1 MTLKKGFEMEDNKD
15 NKVVTPTTNTSE
27 NGGQEQKT
35 FTQEELNTIIETRLA
50 KANAK
55 AKKDMPSKEEL
66 QAYNEWKQTQKTDQ
80 EKNEE
85 LMNQLKANNGT
96 LTDENTKLKAQ
107 IQIMNSN
114 VKKEFVKFVTSEV
127 LSMTNDEVDLVTAL
141 KSYKKDNPQYFGD
154 TVIKKTQTSPSL
166 NTGGDKPQTTND
178 IMNNI
183 LRGTNQE

>member
-15 NKVVTPTTNTSE
+15 NKVVTPTTNTPE

-35 FTQEELNTIIETRLA
+35 FTQEELNAIIETRL
-50 KANAK
+50 AK

-66 QAYNEWKQTQKTDQ
+66 QAYNEWKQNQKTEQ

-85 LMNQLKANNGT
+85 LMNQLMKGFEDVSN
-96 LTDENTKLKAQ
+96 ENKSLKAQ
-107 IQIMNSN
+107 LKLNENNI
-114 VKKEFVKFVTSEV
+114 KKEFSKFVTSEIMSQV
-127 LSMTNDEVDLVTAL
+127 DDKNDFDTVL

-166 NTGGDKPQTTND
+166 NAGGDKPQTTND
-178 IMNNI
+178 IMNSI
-183 LRGTNQE
+183 LRGNNQD

>member
-1 MTLKKGFEMEDNKD
+1 MEENKE
-15 NKVVTPTTNTSE
+15 NNVVTPTTNASE

-35 FTQEELNTIIETRLA
+35 FTQEELNTIVETRL
-50 KANAK
+50 AK

-66 QAYNEWKQTQKTDQ
+66 KKYNEWKEAQKTEQ
-80 EKNEE
+80 EKNED
-85 LMNQLKANNGT
+85 LMNQT

-127 LSMTNDEVDLVTAL
+127 LAMVSDEVDLVTAL

-166 NTGGDKPQTTND
+166 NAGGDKPQTTND

>member
-15 NKVVTPTTNTSE
+15 NKVVTPTTNTPE

-35 FTQEELNTIIETRLA
+35 FTQEELNAIIETRLA
-50 KANAK
+50 KAR
-55 AKKDMPSKEEL
+55 KDMPSKEEL
-66 QAYNEWKQTQKTDQ
+66 QAYNEWKQNQKTEQ
-80 EKNEE
+80 EKINDKI
-85 LMNQLKANNGT
+85 NQLQANNGT
-96 LTDENTKLKAQ
+96 LTNENSQLKAQ

-127 LSMTNDEVDLVTAL
+127 LAMVSDEVDLVTAL

-166 NTGGDKPQTTND
+166 NAGGDKPQTTND
-178 IMNNI
+178 IMNTI